1 MQMLRILSM
10 NRAET
15 QNTLQRLFDRLA
27 CATVADEQ
35 LAQAY
40 VDALASYLA
49 TLADDWQPVDIW
61 SIEEYERVCEFV
73 HNNDRWILNPS
84 IALDA
89 LADANSLLAAH
100 KMFLADNGLLPEALN
115 DRPASFYV
123 RTPTG
128 EVKFLHVA

>member
-1 MQMLRILSM
+1 M

-73 HNNDRWILNPS
+73 HNNDQWILNSS

-100 KMFLADNGLLPEALN
+100 KMFLSENGLLPEALD

-128 EVKFLHVA
+128 NVGFLNVA